1 MILVRMILFMIIGLL
16 AIGCLSYVFAN
27 VYSIWTNLMKKSK
40 KIVEETKASET
51 NVSGDSED
59 AERKS
64 TSAE

>member
-40 KIVEETKASET
+40 KIVEETKALET
-51 NVSGDSED
+51 KDAEN

>member
-40 KIVEETKASET
+40 KIVEETKALET
-51 NVSGDSED
+51 KDAED

-64 TSAE
+64 TSEE

>member
-40 KIVEETKASET
+40 KIVEETKALET
-51 NVSGDSED
+51 KDAED

>member
-40 KIVEETKASET
+40 KIVEDTKALETKDT
-51 NVSGDSED
+51 ED